1 MKSLSI
7 DSKIF
12 IYEYKTKRQFAML
25 KVTKIAMKIGNF
37 SLRTKN
43 FMFIEEFIEERID
56 YHVSEGLDFDGNIV
70 LSD

>member
-1 MKSLSI
+1 
-7 DSKIF
+7 
-12 IYEYKTKRQFAML
+12 ML